1 MSPSSPK
8 SVEEQL
14 DIMLQYLE
22 QGLAVL
28 SLVKSY
34 GLSQTSGEERV
45 ELVNFTIANE
55 KNDQSAM
62 EK

>member
-1 MSPSSPK
+1 MSQSSPK
-8 SVEEQL
+8 SV
-14 DIMLQYLE
+14 
-22 QGLAVL
+22 
-28 SLVKSY
+28 
-34 GLSQTSGEERV
+34 EERV